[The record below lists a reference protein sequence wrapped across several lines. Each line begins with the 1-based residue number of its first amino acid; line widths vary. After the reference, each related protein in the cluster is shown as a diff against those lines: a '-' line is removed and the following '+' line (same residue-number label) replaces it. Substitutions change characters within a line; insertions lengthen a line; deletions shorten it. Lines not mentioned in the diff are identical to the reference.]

1 MDFPHLQNS
10 NSFPHL
16 STIDTFGQYKNA
28 FDYERWTAES
38 ILKPCTVRWTIETDD
53 RPYWADE
60 SERDSWFDGLSG
72 NVYELTTTMDVTPE
86 NTVKLPIPY
95 ATMQYCNYLM
105 VTVPVLPGDGTLD
118 YGETT
123 TQRYF
128 YFVRSVHYLSPNTTE
143 CELILDDWT
152 TWIYRLEIPRIMTER
167 GHVGMSYETVDDYLD
182 NPIEHTHG
190 LTMHEPDEP
199 AMPTKVS
206 KNRFIPL
213 GRGALYAV
221 VAFRCSPTQA
231 SHITQIEAGSDSDAT
246 YSDYGTYDGDDYVV
260 DDYSWGAVPNLNS
273 QTSRL
278 TSGYTADN
286 IRPNGYGIAA
296 TLASNLQTFLSNVNE
311 SYQTL
316 WGLIECVYIVPADML
331 RLGTTSLTI
340 GGVTFYRAYSPNDT
354 TLADLTL
361 SKTDFDY
368 PDEYA
373 DITKL
378 YTSPYAWLSV
388 SDANGAETTI
398 AIENT
403 TNDLGVYRRVSMIYP
418 YLQAQTFLQG
428 VGGSGSTSYTWQNI
442 ADTSVTTN
450 VPDSGVLTALIT
462 HEIPTYALMADSV
475 AVWNMNN
482 NSTSVYA
489 ARQNA
494 INAYH
499 IATRGANTSQYNT
512 EQTNATNVTNTAA
525 TNSTNVSNTNRSNAA
540 ITNNTARM
548 NTQRTNVT
556 NNGTVAASNVNAAS
570 LTKMNADLVA
580 LQGSSFSYD
589 LAENSSKM
597 TADWNADTTL
607 RESIASAQWDGTAMT
622 TASSTTSNALQG
634 LVGAIGTGIA
644 AGPQAGIMAGATS
657 LANNVISAGTAD
669 YNMQMIIT
677 TNQEVLDAER
687 IQSINRYR
695 AAYNYNVASNSNAQ
709 TLMNSNLEFNNTLA
723 IDNNTETNNAATAT
737 TANTVNASNSNASA
751 SASTSNA
758 NAERSADTS
767 NANANR
773 SRHASVISAQTN
785 LTQAQRNYQ
794 ATVRDLERS
803 RATDI
808 ATPTGSAAL
817 DIYGTRGVQ
826 VRVMTQS
833 DGIVRRM
840 GDMFLR
846 YGYTLHENVESP
858 NLNVMKYFTYWQGD
872 PVVYGQ
878 APTTAVTE
886 IKRLFNTGVTV
897 WRDPSNIGHSIYD
910 NIEG

>member
-16 STIDTFGQYKNA
+16 STIDTFGQYKNT

-60 SERDSWFDGLSG
+60 TARDNWFDSLSG

-86 NTVKLPIPY
+86 NMVKLPIPY

-167 GHVGMSYETVDDYLD
+167 GHVGMSYESVDDYLD
-182 NPIEHTHG
+182 NPIEHTRG
-190 LTMHEPDEP
+190 LTMREPDEP

-206 KNRFIPL
+206 KNQFIPL
-213 GRGALYAV
+213 GQGALYAV

-231 SHITQIEAGSDSDAT
+231 SHITQIETGTDSDAT

-260 DDYSWGAVPNLNS
+260 NDYSWGAVPNLNN

-361 SKTDFDY
+361 SKSDFDY

-403 TNDLGVYRRVSMIYP
+403 TNDLGVYRRVSLIYP

-512 EQTNATNVTNTAA
+512 EQSNATMLA
-525 TNSTNVSNTNRSNAA
+525 
-540 ITNNTARM
+540 
-548 NTQRTNVT
+548 NTQRTNATSLSNTQNLNAATNTNMETNIQGIQDQLEVASDTNDAIRELDNTKMANDYEAGVT
-556 NNGTVAASNVNAAS
+556 KLTSDYESQQTYVNACYQANFNSQAITAEIAQMSNTTNTTFSVVNGGVSGAISGASTGNGYAALGSAALGMISSGVQGAMNSQYIDYSATLSMSTSQEVQAATNTYNGAKWAHTRTYNQYAYTANRQYYNQINSYNMDSSQSTSQIQQAVLRDTTTTSLAASNAAAAAS
-570 LTKMNADLVA
+570 AA
-580 LQGSSFSYD
+580 
-589 LAENSSKM
+589 
-597 TADWNADTTL
+597 
-607 RESIASAQWDGTAMT
+607 
-622 TASSTTSNALQG
+622 TSN
-634 LVGAIGTGIA
+634 T
-644 AGPQAGIMAGATS
+644 
-657 LANNVISAGTAD
+657 
-669 YNMQMIIT
+669 
-677 TNQEVLDAER
+677 
-687 IQSINRYR
+687 
-695 AAYNYNVASNSNAQ
+695 
-709 TLMNSNLEFNNTLA
+709 
-723 IDNNTETNNAATAT
+723 
-737 TANTVNASNSNASA
+737 NASN
-751 SASTSNA
+751 TV
-758 NAERSADTS
+758 DTS

-808 ATPTGSAAL
+808 ATPTGSATL

-858 NLNVMKYFTYWQGD
+858 SLNVMKYFTYWQGD

-886 IKRLFNTGVTV
+886 IKRLFNAGVTV

-910 NIEG
+910 NIEV

>member
-16 STIDTFGQYKNA
+16 STIDTFGQYKNT

-38 ILKPCTVRWTIETDD
+38 ILKPCNVRWTIETDD

-60 SERDSWFDGLSG
+60 SERDSWFDSLSG

-118 YGETT
+118 YGADT

-167 GHVGMSYETVDDYLD
+167 GHVGMSYESVDDYLD

-190 LTMHEPDEP
+190 LTMREPDEP
-199 AMPTKVS
+199 AMPTKVT
-206 KNRFIPL
+206 KNQFIPL

-231 SHITQIEAGSDSDAT
+231 SHITQIEAGTDSDAA

-368 PDEYA
+368 PDEYT

-388 SDANGAETTI
+388 SDANGNETTI

-403 TNDLGVYRRVSMIYP
+403 TNDLGVYRRVSLIYP

-428 VGGSGSTSYTWQNI
+428 VGGNGSTSYTWQNI

-475 AVWNMNN
+475 AVWNMNGHSSN
-482 NSTSVYA
+482 VYQ

-494 INAYH
+494 INSYH
-499 IATRGANTSQYNT
+499 IGVRSANTGQYNT

-525 TNSTNVSNTNRSNAA
+525 SNSTSVSNTQRS
-540 ITNNTARM
+540 
-548 NTQRTNVT
+548 
-556 NNGTVAASNVNAAS
+556 
-570 LTKMNADLVA
+570 
-580 LQGSSFSYD
+580 
-589 LAENSSKM
+589 
-597 TADWNADTTL
+597 
-607 RESIASAQWDGTAMT
+607 
-622 TASSTTSNALQG
+622 
-634 LVGAIGTGIA
+634 
-644 AGPQAGIMAGATS
+644 
-657 LANNVISAGTAD
+657 
-669 YNMQMIIT
+669 
-677 TNQEVLDAER
+677 
-687 IQSINRYR
+687 
-695 AAYNYNVASNSNAQ
+695 
-709 TLMNSNLEFNNTLA
+709 
-723 IDNNTETNNAATAT
+723 NNAATTNTTRSNTLRSRLNTLNTAAASDLTDLSNDKLDDDTAAT
-737 TANTVNASNSNASA
+737 RTKMDADLPVDQSVPLAAYNAQVEQTTSTNVTGTAASIAGAVVGVAAGVGATVATGGAMAPVAVGAAANLASTGLNVAQAGYNVQAALTSNQEVYNASNQAMIDKRNNANTYNNTMRDNAKTYATDTTDRQNDLADDVTEAQNNASTDINATSVSASNSNASA
-751 SASTSNA
+751 SAATSNA
-758 NAERSADTS
+758 NAERNADTS
-767 NANANR
+767 NANAGR
-773 SRHASVISAQTN
+773 SRHASVLSSQTT

-808 ATPTGSAAL
+808 ATPTGSATL

-858 NLNVMKYFTYWQGD
+858 DLNVMKYFTYWQGD
-872 PVVYGQ
+872 PTVYGQ

-886 IKRLFNTGVTV
+886 IKRLFNSGVTV

>member
-10 NSFPHL
+10 NCFPHL
-16 STIDTFGQYKNA
+16 STIDTFGQYKNT

-38 ILKPCTVRWTIETDD
+38 ILKPCNVRWTIETDD

-60 SERDSWFDGLSG
+60 SERDSWFDSLSG

-182 NPIEHTHG
+182 NPIEHTRG
-190 LTMHEPDEP
+190 LTMREPDEP
-199 AMPTKVS
+199 AMPTKVT
-206 KNRFIPL
+206 KNQFIPL
-213 GRGALYAV
+213 GRGVLYAV

-278 TSGYTADN
+278 TSGYTADS

-388 SDANGAETTI
+388 SDANGNETTI

-403 TNDLGVYRRVSMIYP
+403 TNDLGVYRRVSLIYP

-482 NSTSVYA
+482 NSASVYQ

-499 IATRGANTSQYNT
+499 ITTRGANTSQYNT
-512 EQTNATNVTNTAA
+512 EQSNATMLA
-525 TNSTNVSNTNRSNAA
+525 
-540 ITNNTARM
+540 
-548 NTQRTNVT
+548 NTQRTNATSLSNTQNLNAAT
-556 NNGTVAASNVNAAS
+556 NTNMETNIQGIQDQLEVATDTNDAIRELDNTKMSNDYEAGLTKLNSDFESQTTYLNACYQANLNSQAMTAEIAQMSNTTNTTFSVVNGGVSGAISGASTGNGYAALGSAALGMISSGVQGAMNSQYIDYSATLSMSTSQEVQAATHNYNDAKWTHTRTYNQYAFEANRNYYNQINSYNMDSSQSTSQIQQAVLRDTTTTSLAASNAAAAAS
-570 LTKMNADLVA
+570 AATSNT
-580 LQGSSFSYD
+580 
-589 LAENSSKM
+589 N
-597 TADWNADTTL
+597 
-607 RESIASAQWDGTAMT
+607 
-622 TASSTTSNALQG
+622 ASST
-634 LVGAIGTGIA
+634 V
-644 AGPQAGIMAGATS
+644 
-657 LANNVISAGTAD
+657 
-669 YNMQMIIT
+669 
-677 TNQEVLDAER
+677 
-687 IQSINRYR
+687 
-695 AAYNYNVASNSNAQ
+695 
-709 TLMNSNLEFNNTLA
+709 
-723 IDNNTETNNAATAT
+723 
-737 TANTVNASNSNASA
+737 
-751 SASTSNA
+751 
-758 NAERSADTS
+758 DTS

-794 ATVRDLERS
+794 ATIRDLERS

-808 ATPTGSAAL
+808 ATPTGSATL

-858 NLNVMKYFTYWQGD
+858 DLNVMKYFTYWQGD

-878 APTTAVTE
+878 VPTTAVTE

-910 NIEG
+910 NIEV